1 VFHSDVDSIPVS
13 CQSEVNKWGD
23 YAHWHKHRIWYMKA
37 YREPRMRLPILHAD
51 IHRGIVNFNEER
63 PYHLTF
69 VLRDYQNNQATY
81 NFTVQGLR
89 NKSVH
94 PHAQGTL
101 LDDYRLFWQCLWP
114 YITTKK

>member
-1 VFHSDVDSIPVS
+1 
-13 CQSEVNKWGD
+13 
-23 YAHWHKHRIWYMKA
+23 MKA
-37 YREPRMRLPILHAD
+37 YREPRMRLPILHTD

-63 PYHLTF
+63 PYRLTF

-81 NFTVQGLR
+81 HFTVQGLR